1 MLRPRLRAT
10 TNERVDLVYPFDYRP
25 GAGTGGGGSGGGG
38 TGGGGEGGGGEGGG
52 GTSITVNPT
61 GPMEIFQGILT
72 LNTRTPIYTDRNVA
86 TGKNE
91 LSLFIDD
98 DTMALKQANRALLVK
113 TALPVTAGTGSGVT
127 LKYDQGIFGLDSTT
141 GAFTIVLEKDGP
153 LQPNGPGLVF
163 NYNHDHFLMKDGAF
177 SLVMPYTSPFAIMDI
192 IPQNGITE
200 TGTGRVM
207 SGFTDQ
213 DIRWPVGYSVYM
225 VSSAGIVNGI
235 ISLYLPRKSLTAP
248 KDSDSKTTGIRFT
261 FVVSPTYP
269 EQKVGNFSSHVVPVV
284 SPANRKSIFLPD
296 PQLNPVKY
304 VTLPDQVDSTDWY
317 VPATA
322 DSFQQ
327 VTFRPAAS
335 TGTFSDSI
343 MGYGPAVIGAS
354 TGEEGPGTPSVMVF
368 SFSLSQTSGDNWYNT
383 TETDDALCIGPLSFS
398 YQGHFYNPED
408 NASTSR

>member
-1 MLRPRLRAT
+1 M
-10 TNERVDLVYPFDYRP
+10 
-25 GAGTGGGGSGGGG
+25 
-38 TGGGGEGGGGEGGG
+38 
-52 GTSITVNPT
+52 NPT
-61 GPMEIFQGILT
+61 GPLEIFQGILT

-98 DTMALKQANRALLVK
+98 DTLALKQANRALLVK

-177 SLVMPYTSPFAIMDI
+177 SLVMPYTIPFAIMDI
-192 IPQNGITE
+192 IPDNGITE

-207 SGFTDQ
+207 SGFTD
-213 DIRWPVGYSVYM
+213 DKIRWPVGYSVYM
-225 VSSAGIVNGI
+225 VSSGGIVNGI

-248 KDSDSKTTGIRFT
+248 TGSDSKTTGIRFT

-269 EQKVGNFSSHVVPVV
+269 DQKVGNFSSHVVPKV
-284 SPANRKSIFLPD
+284 SPANGSSIFLPD
-296 PQLNPVKY
+296 PQLNPVKH
-304 VTLPDQVDSTDWY
+304 VTLPDTVDSLDWY

-327 VTFRPAAS
+327 VTFRPTPS
-335 TGTFSDSI
+335 TGNFSDSI
-343 MGYGPAVIGAS
+343 MGYGPAVIGQS
-354 TGEEGPGTPSVMVF
+354 TSGPGVPTVLVF
-368 SFSLSQTSGDNWYNT
+368 SFSLTQLSGDNWYNT
-383 TETDDALCIGPLSFS
+383 ADSDDALCIGPLSFS
-398 YQGHFYNPED
+398 YQGQFYNPEE
-408 NASTSR
+408 NATTSR